1 MCDSDLW
8 LMAEFILMFS
18 VAFSLPK
25 HAKLGRYQATAYG
38 LVLI

>member
-18 VAFSLPK
+18 LAFSLPER
-25 HAKLGRYQATAYG
+25 AQMGRYQAAAYG